1 MKRIT
6 NIKRLACLVIT
17 AILVFSLSISV
28 LADYPK
34 AENYIADSASVL
46 AENTVRSLRKSN
58 ENLKNDYGVVVAVC
72 TVNTTG
78 DTPISEYAR
87 AVFTEWKMGEGVLIL
102 IASEE
107 QDYYIVQSTGLRD
120 IITND
125 QLRLVRNDYL
135 EPDFATGNIDR
146 GVQKSATKLTSI
158 IQRGLQKKAQD
169 EKDNAAENGAEGT
182 KTGGAIVIIL
192 KIILYVSLAVIG
204 IGALLFVLGIFCDP
218 VADFTSQYIFGPLF
232 NRKKKQ
238 RYIPED
244 YYDERL
250 YGKRTP
256 ERERQPQRRAPERYP
271 AEYRERPR
279 QAPAP
284 RPRQNPQNRMR
295 DEYSNQRQN
304 RADVYYNADGTVRR
318 ANNNPANR
326 PVRQTA
332 DDATR
337 TFTIP
342 EQYRRR

>member
-1 MKRIT
+1 MKIS
-6 NIKRLACLVIT
+6 NKIKTVLCAVIT
-17 AILVFSLSISV
+17 AVLVFSLAIPA

-34 AENYIADSASVL
+34 AENYVADDAGVL
-46 AENTVRSLRKSN
+46 AENTVRALKKSN
-58 ENLKNDYGVVVAVC
+58 ETMKNDYGVVVAVC
-72 TVNTTG
+72 TVKSTG
-78 DTPISEYAR
+78 DTPIGEYAR
-87 AVFTEWKMGEGVLIL
+87 AVFTEWKMGEGVLLL
-102 IASEE
+102 IVSED

-120 IITND
+120 IITNE
-125 QLRLVRNDYL
+125 QLILVRNDYL

-158 IQRGLQKKAQD
+158 IERGLQKKAQD
-169 EKDNAAENGAEGT
+169 DAENPDANAEGT
-182 KTGGAIVIIL
+182 ALGDIIVIAL
-192 KIILYVSLAVIG
+192 EVFLYISLGIVA
-204 IGALLFVLGIFCDP
+204 IGALLFVLGIFFDP
-218 VADFTSQYIFGPLF
+218 VADFTSRYIFGPLF

-238 RYIPED
+238 RYVPED

-250 YGKRTP
+250 YGKRP
-256 ERERQPQRRAPERYP
+256 VERARQPQRRAPERYP

-326 PVRQTA
+326 PSRQTA